1 MSHYEVHSS
10 DKVDGIYTK
19 FPDEYF
25 TASATLPDLPE
36 GEYYFKI
43 KAVDTCGNKSGLN
56 EASEKARI
64 DRTAPAVV
72 SERATVTVVA
82 E

>member
-1 MSHYEVHSS
+1 MKSM
-10 DKVDGIYTK
+10 GYTK
-19 FPDEYF
+19 LPDEYF
-25 TASATLPDLPE
+25 TASATFPNLPE

-64 DRTAPAVV
+64 DRTAPAVI
-72 SERATVTVVA
+72 SGKATMTVVA